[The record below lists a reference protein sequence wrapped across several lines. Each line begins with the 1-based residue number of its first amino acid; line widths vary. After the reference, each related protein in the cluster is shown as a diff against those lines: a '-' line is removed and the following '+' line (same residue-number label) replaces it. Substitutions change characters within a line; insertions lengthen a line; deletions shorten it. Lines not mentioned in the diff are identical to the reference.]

1 MSTHRGAHWASNGT
15 DTVLTE
21 YPIEAHT
28 GPLTGWTR
36 RSCARYRESQ
46 CKIQGMS
53 IKDMKYCEG
62 ELGIMIRYCTDNGG
76 DARGMRIRL
85 KRMKPKL
92 VVPPCWGHQVNLVVA
107 EVLELEIPCMQS
119 IDEG

>member
-1 MSTHRGAHWASNGT
+1 MHDCPHDVSPEKKSAKNLLKI
-15 DTVLTE
+15 VLE
-21 YPIEAHT
+21 
-28 GPLTGWTR
+28 
-36 RSCARYRESQ
+36 
-46 CKIQGMS
+46 
-53 IKDMKYCEG
+53 DMKYCEG
-62 ELGIMIRYCTDNGG
+62 ELGIIMIRYCTDNGG

-85 KRMKPKL
+85 KRMKRKL